1 MRSYGMTKIKA
12 AAMTAAA
19 AGLLL
24 AAGVGALSANGAAKP
39 PKPVAAVRADA
50 AGVNEGTKDQAAGV
64 QMRPIKPGDSA
75 IVGKSGQYGG
85 CTPGYGRGREC
96 LPPASADGRPAG
108 APWTCVEV
116 AALLPKGIRLNVKG
130 VDPLGLDSNGDGIAC
145 GTGD

>member
-1 MRSYGMTKIKA
+1 MSKVSRIALAGA
-12 AAMTAAA
+12 VA
-19 AGLLL
+19 AGTAVL
-24 AAGVGALSANGAAKP
+24 ALVLGNSATGAPKP

-108 APWTCVEV
+108 APWTCAEV
-116 AALLPKGIRLNVKG
+116 ASLLPKGIRLNVRG
-130 VDPLGLDSNGDGIAC
+130 VDPLGLDTNGDGIAC